1 MSDIGLL
8 ILEFMK
14 TGFFAVGGGLATL
27 PFLQEMGAK
36 YGWFT
41 MDTLSTMIA
50 VSESTP
56 GPIGVNMAT
65 YVGHTAAGPLGAVLA
80 TLGLVA
86 PSIAVI
92 CIIAN
97 YFQKFKNAKIVQMIF
112 AGLKPAV
119 VAFIA
124 AACLNLFISTLL
136 HVENG
141 ISSGIRNLFNWKCIL
156 LLVILLGFKKKFPK
170 VHPIAFIAAAAAA
183 GIVFS
188 F

>member
-1 MSDIGLL
+1 MSNLWLL

-14 TGFFAVGGGLATL
+14 TGLFAVGGGLATI
-27 PFLQEMGAK
+27 PFLNEMGVK

-41 MDTLSTMIA
+41 TDTLSTMIA

-56 GPIGVNMAT
+56 GPIGINMAT
-65 YVGHTAAGPLGAVLA
+65 YVGYNVAGPAGAVLA
-80 TLGLVA
+80 TLSIVA
-86 PSIAVI
+86 PSIVVI

-97 YFQKFKNAKIVQMIF
+97 YFQKFKNARIVQMIF

-119 VAFIA
+119 VAFIG

-136 HVENG
+136 YTKKG
-141 ISSGIRNLFNWKCIL
+141 ISGGIAEFFNWKCII
-156 LLVILLGFKKKFPK
+156 LLVVLLALKQKFPK
-170 VHPIAFIAAAAAA
+170 VHPIAFIVAAAAV

>member
-1 MSDIGLL
+1 MSKLWLL

-14 TGFFAVGGGLATL
+14 TGLFAVGGGLATI
-27 PFLQEMGAK
+27 PFLKEMGVE

-56 GPIGVNMAT
+56 GPIGINMAT
-65 YVGHTAAGPLGAVLA
+65 YVGYTVAGPAGAVLA
-80 TLGLVA
+80 TLSIVA

-92 CIIAN
+92 CVIAN
-97 YFQKFKNAKIVQMIF
+97 YFQKFKNARIVQMIF

-124 AACLNLFISTLL
+124 AACLELFVSTLL
-136 HVENG
+136 HAEKG
-141 ISSGIRNLFNWKCIL
+141 IGGGIAEFFNWKCMIL
-156 LLVILLGFKKKFPK
+156 LAVLLAFKQKLPK
-170 VHPIAFIAAAAAA
+170 IHPIAFIAAAAAA
-183 GIVFS
+183 GVVFS

>member
-1 MSDIGLL
+1 MNDLWLL
-8 ILEFMK
+8 IVEFMK

-27 PFLQEMGAK
+27 PFLHEMGAK

-56 GPIGVNMAT
+56 GPIGINMAT
-65 YVGHTAAGPLGAVLA
+65 YVGHSAAGWPGAVLA
-80 TLGLVA
+80 TLGLVT
-86 PSIAVI
+86 PSVVVI

-124 AACLNLFISTLL
+124 AACLNLFVSTLL
-136 HVENG
+136 YAERGISNG
-141 ISSGIRNLFNWKCIL
+141 IAELFNWKCIL
-156 LLVILLGFKKKFPK
+156 LLAVLSGLKKIFPR
-170 VHPIAFIAAAAAA
+170 VHPIAFIGAAALA

>member
-1 MSDIGLL
+1 MNKIWLL

-14 TGFFAVGGGLATL
+14 TGLFAVGGGLATI
-27 PFLQEMGAK
+27 PFLNEMGVK

-56 GPIGVNMAT
+56 GPIGINMAT
-65 YVGHTAAGPLGAVLA
+65 YVGYTVAGAGGAMFA

-86 PSIAVI
+86 PSIVVI

-136 HVENG
+136 RAEAG
-141 ISSGIRNLFNWKCIL
+141 ISGGAAEFFNWKCIL
-156 LLVILLGFKKKFPK
+156 LLVVLLTFKKKFPR
-170 VHPIAFIAAAAAA
+170 VHPIAFIVAAAAA

>member
-27 PFLQEMGAK
+27 PFLHEMGAK

-56 GPIGVNMAT
+56 GPIGINMAT
-65 YVGHTAAGPLGAVLA
+65 YVGHAVAGAPGAVFA
-80 TLGLVA
+80 TLSLVV
-86 PSIAVI
+86 PSIVVI

-124 AACLNLFISTLL
+124 AACLNLFVSTLL
-136 HVENG
+136 RVENG
-141 ISSGIRNLFNWKCIL
+141 ISGGIWGFFNWKCIL
-156 LLVILLGFKKKFPK
+156 LLVILFAFKKKFPK

-183 GIVFS
+183 GAVFS

>member
-1 MSDIGLL
+1 MSKLWILM
-8 ILEFMK
+8 LEFMK
-14 TGFFAVGGGLATL
+14 TGLFSVGGGLATI
-27 PFLQEMGAK
+27 PFLNEMGAR

-41 MDTLSTMIA
+41 TDTLSTMIA

-56 GPIGVNMAT
+56 GPIGINMAT
-65 YVGHTAAGPLGAVLA
+65 YVGYTAAGPAGAILA
-80 TLGLVA
+80 TLSIVA
-86 PSIAVI
+86 PSIVVI

-124 AACLNLFISTLL
+124 AACLNLFVSTLL
-136 HVENG
+136 HAEKDLTVG
-141 ISSGIRNLFNWKCIL
+141 IASFFNWKCIL
-156 LLVILLGFKKKFPK
+156 LLAALLGVKKIFPK
-170 VHPIAFIAAAAAA
+170 VHPIAFIAAAAAI
-183 GIVFS
+183 GILFR

>member
-1 MSDIGLL
+1 MNKIWLL

-14 TGFFAVGGGLATL
+14 TGLFAVGGGLATI
-27 PFLQEMGAK
+27 PFLNEMGVK

-56 GPIGVNMAT
+56 GPIGINMAT
-65 YVGHTAAGPLGAVLA
+65 YVGYTVAGAGGAVFA

-86 PSIAVI
+86 PSIVVI

-136 HVENG
+136 CAEAG
-141 ISSGIRNLFNWKCIL
+141 ISGGAAEFFNWKCIL
-156 LLVILLGFKKKFPK
+156 LLAVLLAFKKKFPK
-170 VHPIAFIAAAAAA
+170 VHPIAFIVAAAAA